1 LKKRISHWPK
11 ISSSI
16 NAGIKTKKKVKMKT
30 KETISLLIVEDNSM
44 LRDSL
49 KMLLES
55 FEKTMIIKV
64 QEADSGE
71 AAIEKVKEKNFDIIL
86 MDNNMPPGISGPEA
100 TRRILKIKPE
110 IKILG
115 LSNYEERAL
124 VEEMMNAG
132 ANGYL
137 LKDIEK
143 KELIEAIKT
152 VIAGGTYYCKRI
164 RKKFNLG

>member
-1 LKKRISHWPK
+1 MVWDK
-11 ISSSI
+11 I
-16 NAGIKTKKKVKMKT
+16 AKMKN
-30 KETISLLIVEDNSM
+30 EINLLVVEDNFL

-55 FEKTMIIKV
+55 FKKTLIIKV
-64 QEADSGE
+64 HEADSGE
-71 AAIEKVKEKNFDIIL
+71 AAIEKVKRKKIDIIL
-86 MDNNMPPGISGPEA
+86 MDYNMPPGISGPEA
-100 TRRILKIKPE
+100 IRRILKIKPE

-124 VEEMMNAG
+124 VEDMMTSG

-143 KELIEAIKT
+143 KELEEAIKT
-152 VIAGGTYYCKRI
+152 VLAGGIYYCKRI
-164 RKKFNLG
+164 RKKLNLG